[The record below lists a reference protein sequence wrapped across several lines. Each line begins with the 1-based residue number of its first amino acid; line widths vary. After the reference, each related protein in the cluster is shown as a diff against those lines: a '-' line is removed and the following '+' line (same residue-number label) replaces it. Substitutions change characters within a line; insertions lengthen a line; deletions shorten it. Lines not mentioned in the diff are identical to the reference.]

1 MIEDRKRFMASRR
14 EGNSTRIA
22 RYTKQQRELP
32 VGMAVAVQNQTG
44 RYPTKWDKTVV
55 IIEIKKHSHVLV
67 KMDGSWKVS
76 LCNRRFVKQI
86 LPPVRDCAPTHAEF
100 AIASTSGGETKKGG
114 QA

>member
-1 MIEDRKRFMASRR
+1 
-14 EGNSTRIA
+14 
-22 RYTKQQRELP
+22 
-32 VGMAVAVQNQTG
+32 MAVAVQNQTG

-76 LCNRRFVKQI
+76 FCNRRFVKQI
-86 LPPVRDCAPTHAEF
+86 LPPVRHCAPTHAEF
-100 AIASTSGGETKKGG
+100 AIASTSSGETKKGG